1 MSKYLEVAEGL
12 EDFDADTF
20 KAAALLREAAEMEAE
35 IAEAEKR
42 WRHDA
47 ERVIELESALR
58 EIGSYELNYA
68 RQESPLEALLAL
80 QRYARAALEVKE

>member
-1 MSKYLEVAEGL
+1 MSDNRHLTVAEQL
-12 EDFDADTF
+12 EGALPDLCFMVSYPVLVEAI
-20 KAAALLREAAEMEAE
+20 ALLREAAAR
-35 IAEAEKR
+35 IAE
-42 WRHDA
+42 
-47 ERVIELESALR
+47 LEAALR